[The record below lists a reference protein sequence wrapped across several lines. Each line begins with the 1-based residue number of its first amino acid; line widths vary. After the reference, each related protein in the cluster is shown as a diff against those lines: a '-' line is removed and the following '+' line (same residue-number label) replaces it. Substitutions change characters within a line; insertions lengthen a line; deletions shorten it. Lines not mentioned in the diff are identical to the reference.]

1 MYGLAKEVGI
11 HGAPDD
17 RQSLGGKICDRG
29 CVQEPKLGGIGGVSV
44 TSGCT
49 QRYGKCKYSQG
60 TRTPPRVKKVGRI
73 GRELGMPFQE
83 ELMHPTADEVDRLLK
98 TLVPDAHATMTQN
111 TASSCRIGKNPGGAI
126 AGMTATADYAAHYHY
141 DSSNLPRA
149 CRETEF
155 VRG

>member
-1 MYGLAKEVGI
+1 M
-11 HGAPDD
+11 
-17 RQSLGGKICDRG
+17 
-29 CVQEPKLGGIGGVSV
+29 
-44 TSGCT
+44 
-49 QRYGKCKYSQG
+49 
-60 TRTPPRVKKVGRI
+60 PPRVKKVGRI